1 MKVPKKLYTLK
12 IKKKIQVRLEGMKI
26 EEKKEARNEK
36 TKQTKGALESL

>member
-26 EEKKEARNEK
+26 KRKKGSKE
-36 TKQTKGALESL
+36 